1 MSIIGRL
8 EDTHSSGGTRMR
20 RLIWTILAA
29 VVLLVWMCGP
39 VVAQNAGPTMQITTG
54 LDGYCRQDGWCP
66 VRVILSN
73 EGADVEGELSVVVRS
88 ASGGAEHDVYVT
100 PVLLPAHSRKAFF
113 LYLPS
118 AGLTSQLVVRLLSG
132 EKVLAHQQ
140 ASVRRLEE
148 ADRLYGVVSSSPS
161 ALNFLSD
168 IAPSG
173 RQAAVAHLSRGAVT
187 APLLPPDPLGWEGL
201 DVLILN
207 DVDSTTLG
215 AEQRRAL
222 ETWVAHG
229 GHLIV
234 GGGAGAARTVAG
246 VADLLP
252 VTVGGT
258 RSVDDLWALGEDT
271 APGPYAVAEV
281 TLRDGE
287 ALIEQ
292 EGLILLARRPHGAG
306 TVDLLAF
313 DAGLNPFTHWDDNIQ
328 MWQFIVGSEGTG
340 KPGPYIVRNGY
351 AARDAINAIPG
362 LELPST
368 LQIMAFMLVYTL
380 LIGPAN
386 YLILLKFDR
395 RELAW
400 LTIPTL
406 VVAFTVFAYVTGF
419 QIRGSAAIV
428 HQLAVVYVPERVG
441 TGRASQLV
449 GLFSPRRTT
458 YDVYAQDAQV
468 HQIPWDYYGVPTAR
482 SAQSLHVIEEGGD
495 STVTGLRV
503 DVGGIRPFV
512 AEGYA
517 SVPPVE
523 SDLRLAA
530 SVGDLRVVGTLTTK
544 GPLKEAVLIAGG
556 QQQRLGDLEPGHE
569 VTINIKVT
577 GSATMSYYNYP
588 SQLTEQIMGPGDYW
602 NDRNLYRRYEF
613 LQAILATEGPG
624 TTSFGGTWLTPGV
637 YLVGWGEENV
647 PLPVEVVERPFST
660 VATTLYVYDLPVA
673 GLETGATVTIPP
685 GLITRQV
692 EETTGVDVWPENM
705 HMGPEAEIVFRF
717 TVWPGVAVQHVDEL
731 YLDMQGRSYGSTSY
745 APTVSLW
752 NQESDEWDVLDVG
765 WGLHSIPDAGAY
777 VLPSGAVLLRLE
789 TDAERE
795 ADVESLTITIEGQR

>member
-1 MSIIGRL
+1 
-8 EDTHSSGGTRMR
+8 MR
-20 RLIWTILAA
+20 RLIWPILAA
-29 VVLLVWMCGP
+29 VVLLVWTCGP
-39 VVAQNAGPTMQITTG
+39 VVAQDAGPTMQVTTG

-73 EGADVEGELSVVVRS
+73 EGTDVAGELSVVVRN
-88 ASGGAEHDVYVT
+88 ASGGAERDVYVT

-118 AGLTSQLVVRLLSG
+118 TGLTSQLVVRLLSG
-132 EKVLAHQQ
+132 EKVLAYQQ
-140 ASVRRLEE
+140 ASVRRLDET
-148 ADRLYGVVSSSPS
+148 DRIYGVVSSSPS

-168 IAPSG
+168 VAPSG
-173 RQAAVAHLSRGAVT
+173 GQAVVAHLTLDV
-187 APLLPPDPLGWEGL
+187 LPPDPLGWEGL

-207 DVDSTTLG
+207 DVDSTALG
-215 AEQRRAL
+215 AEQRQAL

-246 VADLLP
+246 LADLLP

-258 RSVDDLWALGEDT
+258 QSVDDLWALGENS

-292 EGLILLARRPHGAG
+292 DGLILLARRTHGAG
-306 TVDLLAF
+306 TVDFLAY
-313 DAGLNPFTHWDDNIQ
+313 DAGLNPFTHWDDNIHK
-328 MWQFIVGSEGTG
+328 WQFIVGTQAADT
-340 KPGPYIVRNGY
+340 PLFTVRNGY

-386 YLILLKFDR
+386 YLVLRKFDR

-400 LTIPTL
+400 LTIPAL

-458 YDVYAQDAQV
+458 YDVHVQDAQV
-468 HQIPWDYYGVPTAR
+468 HQIPGDYYGGPA
-482 SAQSLHVIEEGGD
+482 AQSLHVIEEAGN

-512 AEGYA
+512 AEGYT

-530 SVGDLRVVGTLTTK
+530 SAGDLRVVGTLTTK
-544 GPLKEAVLIAGG
+544 GPLEEAVLVAGG

-577 GSATMSYYNYP
+577 GSATLSYYNYP
-588 SQLTEQIMGPGDYW
+588 SQLTEQILGPGDYW
-602 NDRNLYRRYEF
+602 NDRNLYRRYQF

-673 GLETGATVTIPP
+673 GLVETGATVTIPP

-717 TVWPGVAVQHVDEL
+717 TAWPGVAVQQVDEL
-731 YLDMQGRSYGSTSY
+731 VLDMQGTSYGNTSHP
-745 APTVSLW
+745 PTVSLW

-765 WGLHSIPDAGAY
+765 WGLHSIPNAGAY
-777 VLPSGAVLLRLE
+777 VLPSGEVLLRLE
-789 TDAERE
+789 TGAEWE
-795 ADVESLTITIEGQR
+795 ADVESLAITIKGQR